1 MSMCPKDNWI
11 YLPALR
17 FPIRIT
23 TLPGEDV
30 GTAIGRIF
38 GTIPATPTELTANC
52 QEAKQC
58 SGAKPSHLTVCVSG
72 D

>member
-11 YLPALR
+11 YLPNLR
-17 FPIRIT
+17 FPIRVS
-23 TLPGEDV
+23 TLPGESV
-30 GTAIGRIF
+30 GDAVCRIF
-38 GTIPATPTELTANC
+38 GTIPATPTKLTANC
-52 QEAKQC
+52 QETNQP